1 MKQKKLL
8 LIAAAGAIMTVMLA
22 SPAIAAEQPGT
33 DITVTDNPA
42 WTTENSGSSQA
53 TIPVLSGQSS
63 DQGTP
68 YPTDIQLFEQGDRNY
83 LYKTYSVASNY
94 SPDLLVEDPFSQGG
108 YRYEFSEIIQR
119 DSIPG
124 STSKTVS
131 QTRSV
136 ESDTDDR
143 AEVLALFE
151 DQIPYSDADGYEGDL
166 FLRADSLS
174 ITENGREPYSYTLTE
189 TKSFEGLDSN
199 DLAAIPKTVV
209 KNGVTLSLQDV
220 DWQVTGGESMGYST
234 VPVEYTA
241 VAQYTAAAS
250 GTKATGYTA
259 TASYSGEVEK
269 ETLGKNTYT
278 IVYEGE
284 QIVVPFNFV
293 PLIIAGVIVAGCIV
307 AAVLI
312 WRTRKN
318 VTIYTLQQGVPELY
332 AKVHVSPKNPV
343 IDLSRISDVGVRLV
357 FDKSFVKALYDQ
369 KVFVIGRFNNY
380 RINITGSLVQELPAQ
395 RYAETGVDENLYE
408 QDDEFD
414 GREGR

>member
-143 AEVLALFE
+143 AEVLAMFE

-174 ITENGREPYSYTLTE
+174 ITENGREPYSYTRVLR
-189 TKSFEGLDSN
+189 
-199 DLAAIPKTVV
+199 
-209 KNGVTLSLQDV
+209 
-220 DWQVTGGESMGYST
+220 
-234 VPVEYTA
+234 
-241 VAQYTAAAS
+241 AS
-250 GTKATGYTA
+250 TA
-259 TASYSGEVEK
+259 T
-269 ETLGKNTYT
+269 
-278 IVYEGE
+278 
-284 QIVVPFNFV
+284 
-293 PLIIAGVIVAGCIV
+293 
-307 AAVLI
+307 I
-312 WRTRKN
+312 WRR
-318 VTIYTLQQGVPELY
+318 
-332 AKVHVSPKNPV
+332 SPK
-343 IDLSRISDVGVRLV
+343 R
-357 FDKSFVKALYDQ
+357 
-369 KVFVIGRFNNY
+369 
-380 RINITGSLVQELPAQ
+380 
-395 RYAETGVDENLYE
+395 
-408 QDDEFD
+408 
-414 GREGR
+414 